1 MSKKGGYLII
11 DLKNVIPCTDG
22 LTYRDTYY
30 HGDIENANATDP
42 EYFTIKVSGGPVTN
56 SNYEIAF
63 LG

>member
-11 DLKNVIPCTDG
+11 DLKNIDLNSIDSDG
-22 LTYRDTYY
+22 TYAVTL
-30 HGDIENANATDP
+30 NATET